1 MSYWDYTLVKK
12 KMRFHAF
19 FVVTAILILTILL
32 ADTRPVSAL
41 PIPGALFALYLR
53 SLGSTAC
60 RALRV
65 TKHGLC

>member
-19 FVVTAILILTILL
+19 FVVTAILVLTILL
-32 ADTRPVSAL
+32 ADTGQFLRFPFRE
-41 PIPGALFALYLR
+41 ALFAPYLR

-65 TKHGLC
+65 TRHGLC